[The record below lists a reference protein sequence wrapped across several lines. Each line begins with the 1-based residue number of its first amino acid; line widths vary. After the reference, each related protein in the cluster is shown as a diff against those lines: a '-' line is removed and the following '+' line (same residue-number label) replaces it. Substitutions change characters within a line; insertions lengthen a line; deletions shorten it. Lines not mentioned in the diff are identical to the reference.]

1 MMPLEWLSTAMM
13 LALAALCWRRDI
25 RWVAFFMLGYPVL
38 YFLPS
43 IGVLFDGSGMSEIK
57 GLHYLGSSFAVKA
70 QGLFAIGF
78 AGLALLFCTGSV
90 SLRPWHGAVA
100 LLGGGLGVGV
110 LLEVG
115 VGGHLQLVNVLSLAL
130 MFGFASLGA
139 DAWEHCPAVAWRDGV
154 WLLLAVLL
162 LALLAASVGL
172 AWWEIANDKAW
183 ARFTA
188 SSGHEIQRASAMMFN
203 PNLYAMWCSVLG
215 IILALLWQ
223 ARVLSGCDDWL
234 LSGVA
239 LAGLGI
245 FLSSSRSLGY
255 LLLVFLMST
264 AALLPH
270 EQRRRWAPLLVYL
283 LALLAAS
290 AVSMVAW
297 RLGESGGSVGR
308 FGVLAV
314 RLLDAPMQLVALII
328 TWLFPDSPVF
338 SALSIPPETVLAFE
352 GRFQGEG
359 RDSGWLTAFDDAGLL
374 GVLALAVFWG
384 GLATFGLRALL
395 FRKDIYTVY
404 ALCIV
409 GYGIALGV
417 FMRYQV
423 FPVWMFLA
431 VILAPCLALW
441 RTILPKAALGS
452 RVWL

>member
-1 MMPLEWLSTAMM
+1 MMPLEWLSTALM
-13 LALAALCWRRDI
+13 LALAAVCWRRDI
-25 RWVAFFMLGYPVL
+25 RWVAFFMLCYSVL

-57 GLHYLGSSFAVKA
+57 GLHYSGSSLAVKV
-70 QGLFAIGF
+70 QGLFAMVF
-78 AGLALLFCTGSV
+78 AGLALWFCTGSV

-100 LLGGGLGVGV
+100 LLGALLGVGV
-110 LLEVG
+110 LLD

-130 MFGFASLGA
+130 MFGFAFLGA
-139 DAWEHCPAVAWRDGV
+139 DAWEHCPAVARRDGV
-154 WLLLAVLL
+154 WLVLAALL

-188 SSGHEIQRASAMMFN
+188 SNGHEIQRASAMMFN
-203 PNLYAMWCSVLG
+203 PNLYAMWCSMLG
-215 IILALLWQ
+215 IILTLLWQ
-223 ARVLSGCDDWL
+223 ARVLSGRDGWL

-245 FLSSSRSLGY
+245 FLSSSRSLGS
-255 LLLVFLMST
+255 LLFVFLMST
-264 AALLPH
+264 ALLMPH

-297 RLGESGGSVGR
+297 RLGEHGGTVGR

-314 RLLDAPMQLVALII
+314 RLLDAPMQLAALIT
-328 TWLFPDSPVF
+328 TWLFPNSLVF

-374 GVLALAVFWG
+374 GMLVLAVFWG
-384 GLATFGLRALL
+384 GLAIWGLRVLL
-395 FRKDIYTVY
+395 IRKDIYTVY

-441 RTILPKAALGS
+441 RAVLPRAALGS